1 MSKFRDEDEFNI
13 DEDQR
18 YAFGEDYD
26 LDDED
31 RGLDDDEDYE
41 DYDLDEDY
49 NLDYDYIDYGTEA
62 EDSERYSDYDDD
74 WISHENRRI
83 HGNHSKNKSDDLKG
97 YDSRSERHE
106 SLKNRR
112 KRKKR
117 NQILILAACL
127 VLACLVL
134 TGILKFAGVI
144 GVKTEVTLK
153 ADKIEM
159 QQNSQDPVNL
169 TATVTSEDEKKL
181 PKYGWIRK
189 RVTVLQISSM
199 NCELER
205 IMRFPQMPR
214 LIQKENTRSRLR

>member
-1 MSKFRDEDEFNI
+1 MKKFRDEDEFNI

-26 LDDED
+26 LDDEGS
-31 RGLDDDEDYE
+31 GLDDDEDYE
-41 DYDLDEDY
+41 DYDLD
-49 NLDYDYIDYGTEA
+49 
-62 EDSERYSDYDDD
+62 
-74 WISHENRRI
+74 
-83 HGNHSKNKSDDLKG
+83 GNHSKKKSDDLKG
-97 YDSRSERHE
+97 YDSRSERHG
-106 SLKNRR
+106 SLKNHR

-117 NQILILAACL
+117 NQLLILAACL

-153 ADKIEM
+153 ADKIEI

-169 TATVTSEDEKKL
+169 TATATSEDEKKAAKVWL
-181 PKYGWIRK
+181 DKKKGYS
-189 RVTVLQISSM
+189 VADFM
-199 NCELER
+199 ER

>member
-31 RGLDDDEDYE
+31 SGLDDDEDYE

-49 NLDYDYIDYGTEA
+49 NLDDDYIDYGTEA
-62 EDSERYSDYDDD
+62 EDSERYSDYDEDDD
-74 WISHENRRI
+74 WIAHENRRI
-83 HGNHSKNKSDDLKG
+83 HGNHSKKKSDDLKG
-97 YDSRSERHE
+97 YDSRSGRHE
-106 SLKNRR
+106 SLKNHR

-153 ADKIEM
+153 ADKIEI

-169 TATVTSEDEKKL
+169 TATATSEDEKKAAKVWL
-181 PKYGWIRK
+181 DKKKGYSVADFINELRAGK
-189 RVTVLQISSM
+189 NYEISTDAKTDT
-199 NCELER
+199 E
-205 IMRFPQMPR
+205 
-214 LIQKENTRSRLR
+214 

>member
-49 NLDYDYIDYGTEA
+49 NLDDDYIDYGTEA

-153 ADKIEM
+153 ADKIE
-159 QQNSQDPVNL
+159 N
-169 TATVTSEDEKKL
+169 ATKQSGSGK
-181 PKYGWIRK
+181 I
-189 RVTVLQISSM
+189 LQ
-199 NCELER
+199 
-205 IMRFPQMPR
+205 
-214 LIQKENTRSRLR
+214 LR